1 MVERLNGIEK
11 VRGST
16 PLISTNKKTSQTYH
30 FVKSGTIVLGLPKGS
45 LQESTFALFKRAGF
59 DVSCSSR
66 SYIPSIN
73 DDEIAC
79 RLLRPQE
86 MSRYVELGLLDAGI
100 CGYDWVY
107 ENGSDVR
114 EICELNYSKSTANPV
129 RWVLAV
135 PNDSKIKTVKDLE
148 GKRISTEAIG
158 LTKRYLKKHGV
169 KADVEFS
176 WGATEVKAP
185 ELVDAIV
192 DLTETG
198 SSLRA
203 NNLRIVDTILVSTT
217 RFIANKD
224 SWKSPAKR
232 RKLEQLQ
239 MLLTGALEARRRVL
253 LKCNAPSKSLDK
265 VTSIMP
271 SLHAPTVNAL
281 HGGDWFAVESVV
293 EEGLVR
299 DLIPR
304 LIAAG
309 ATGIIE
315 LPLNKIIY

>member
-1 MVERLNGIEK
+1 M
-11 VRGST
+11 S
-16 PLISTNKKTSQTYH
+16 
-30 FVKSGTIVLGLPKGS
+30 IVLGLPKGS

-59 DVSCSSR
+59 NITCSSR
-66 SYIPSIN
+66 SYTPSI
-73 DDEIAC
+73 DDEEIKC

-100 CGYDWVY
+100 CGWDWVY
-107 ENGSDVR
+107 ENGSDVQ
-114 EICELNYSKSTANPV
+114 EICELNYSKATSNPV

-135 PNDSKIKTVKDLE
+135 PNDSKIKSVKDLA
-148 GKRISTEAIG
+148 GKRISTEAVG
-158 LTKRYLKKHGV
+158 LVKRYLKKNRV

-217 RFIANKD
+217 RFIANKA
-224 SWKSPAKR
+224 SWKNKAKR
-232 RKLEQLQ
+232 AKLEQLRT
-239 MLLTGALEARRRVL
+239 LLVGALEAQRRVL
-253 LKCNAPSKSLDK
+253 LKCNAPKTSLDRVVK
-265 VTSIMP
+265 AMP
-271 SLHAPTVNAL
+271 ALHAPTVNAL

-293 EEGLVR
+293 EERKVR
-299 DLIPR
+299 DLIPA
-304 LIAAG
+304 LKSAG

-315 LPLNKIIY
+315 LPLNKIIF

>member
-1 MVERLNGIEK
+1 MA
-11 VRGST
+11 
-16 PLISTNKKTSQTYH
+16 
-30 FVKSGTIVLGLPKGS
+30 IVLGLPKGS

-59 DVSCSSR
+59 NVTCSSR
-66 SYIPSIN
+66 SYVPTI
-73 DDEIAC
+73 DDPDIKC

-107 ENGSDVR
+107 ENGSDVH
-114 EICELNYSKSTANPV
+114 EICELNYSKATSNPV

-135 PNDSKIKTVKDLE
+135 PNDSKIKTVKDLQ
-148 GKRISTEAIG
+148 GKRIATEAMG
-158 LTKRYLKKHGV
+158 LVKRYLKKNGV
-169 KADVEFS
+169 KANVEFS

-217 RFIANKD
+217 RFVANKA
-224 SWKSPAKR
+224 SWKNTAKR
-232 RKLEQLQ
+232 TKLEQLK
-239 MLLTGALEARRRVL
+239 MLLTGALEAQRRVL
-253 LKCNAPSKSLDK
+253 LKCNAPVKSVPAIVKAL
-265 VTSIMP
+265 P
-271 SLHAPTVNAL
+271 ALHAPTVNRLDDAQ
-281 HGGDWFAVESVV
+281 WCAIESVV
-293 EEGLVR
+293 EERQVR
-299 DLIPR
+299 DLIPQ
-304 LIAAG
+304 LKKHG
-309 ATGIIE
+309 ASGIIE

>member
-1 MVERLNGIEK
+1 MA
-11 VRGST
+11 
-16 PLISTNKKTSQTYH
+16 
-30 FVKSGTIVLGLPKGS
+30 IVLGLPKGS

-59 DVSCSSR
+59 TVTCSSR
-66 SYIPSIN
+66 SYIPSI
-73 DDEIAC
+73 DDPEITC

-107 ENGSDVR
+107 ENGSDVQ
-114 EICELNYSKSTANPV
+114 EVCELNYSKATSNPV

-135 PNDSKIKTVKDLE
+135 PNDSKIKSVKDLA
-148 GKRISTEAIG
+148 GKRISSEAVG
-158 LTKRYLKKHGV
+158 LVKRYLKQNGV

-203 NNLRIVDTILVSTT
+203 NNLRIVDTILTSTT
-217 RFIANKD
+217 RLIANKK
-224 SWKSPAKR
+224 SWKSAAKR
-232 RKLEQLQ
+232 AKLEQLK
-239 MLLTGALEARRRVL
+239 MLLTGALEAQKRVL
-253 LKCNAPSKSLDK
+253 LKLNAPAKKLDK
-265 VTSIMP
+265 ITAALP
-271 SLHAPTVNAL
+271 ALHAPTVNKL
-281 HGGDWFAVESVV
+281 NDPDWFAVESVV
-293 EEGLVR
+293 EERQVR
-299 DLIPR
+299 DLIPVLR
-304 LIAAG
+304 AAG

-315 LPLNKIIY
+315 LPLNKVIF

>member
-1 MVERLNGIEK
+1 ME
-11 VRGST
+11 
-16 PLISTNKKTSQTYH
+16 
-30 FVKSGTIVLGLPKGS
+30 IVLGLPKGS

-59 DVSCSSR
+59 TVTCSSR
-66 SYIPSIN
+66 SYVPSID
-73 DDEIAC
+73 DDEIKC

-107 ENGSDVR
+107 ENGSDVH
-114 EICELNYSKSTANPV
+114 EVCELNYSKATSNPV

-135 PNDSKIKTVKDLE
+135 PNDSRIRTVKDLK
-148 GKRISTEAIG
+148 GKRIATEAVG
-158 LTKRYLKKHGV
+158 LVKRYLKKNGV

-203 NNLRIVDTILVSTT
+203 NNLRIVDTILTSTT
-217 RFIANKD
+217 RLIANRK
-224 SWKSPAKR
+224 SWKNAAKR
-232 RKLEQLQ
+232 AKLEQLR
-239 MLLTGALEARRRVL
+239 MLLTGALEAQLRVL
-253 LKCNAPSKSLDK
+253 LKCNAPAKSLAAVVK
-265 VTSIMP
+265 ALP
-271 SLHAPTVNAL
+271 ALHAPTVNKL
-281 HGGDWFAVESVV
+281 NDEVWFAVESVV
-293 EEGLVR
+293 EERKVR
-299 DLIPR
+299 DLIPALTR
-304 LIAAG
+304 SG

-315 LPLNKIIY
+315 LPLNKIIF

>member
-1 MVERLNGIEK
+1 MA
-11 VRGST
+11 
-16 PLISTNKKTSQTYH
+16 
-30 FVKSGTIVLGLPKGS
+30 IVLGLPKGS

-59 DVSCSSR
+59 AVSCSSR
-66 SYIPSIN
+66 SYYPSI
-73 DDEIAC
+73 DDEEIKC

-107 ENGSDVR
+107 ENGSDVVDV
-114 EICELNYSKSTANPV
+114 CELSYSKATSNPV

-135 PNDSKIKTVKDLE
+135 PNDSKIKTVKDLK

-158 LTKRYLKKHGV
+158 IVNRYLKANGV

-203 NNLRIVDTILVSTT
+203 NNLRIVDTILTSTT
-217 RFIANKD
+217 RLIANKKAWRD
-224 SWKSPAKR
+224 KTKRAKI
-232 RKLEQLQ
+232 EQLK
-239 MLLTGALEARRRVL
+239 MLLTAALDAQKRVL
-253 LKCNAPSKSLDK
+253 IKLNAPAKKLEK
-265 VTSIMP
+265 ITAALP
-271 SLHAPTVNAL
+271 ALHAPTVNRLNDA
-281 HGGDWFAVESVV
+281 DWFAVESVV
-293 EEGLVR
+293 EERLVR
-299 DLIPR
+299 DLVPV
-304 LIAAG
+304 LKAAG

-315 LPLNKIIY
+315 LPLNKIIF

>member
-1 MVERLNGIEK
+1 MAI
-11 VRGST
+11 
-16 PLISTNKKTSQTYH
+16 I
-30 FVKSGTIVLGLPKGS
+30 IGLPKGS

-59 DVSCSSR
+59 DVTCSSR
-66 SYIPSIN
+66 SYIPSI
-73 DDEIAC
+73 DDEEIKC

-107 ENGSDVR
+107 ENGSDVK
-114 EICELNYSKSTANPV
+114 EICELNYSKATSNPV

-135 PNDSKIKTVKDLE
+135 PNDSKIKTVKDLA
-148 GKRISTEAIG
+148 GKRISTEAVG
-158 LTKRYLKKHGV
+158 LVKRYLKKNGV

-217 RFIANKD
+217 RFIANKK
-224 SWKSPAKR
+224 SWANKAKR
-232 RKLEQLQ
+232 TKLEQLQ

-253 LKCNAPSKSLDK
+253 LKCNAPTKSLSK
-265 VTSIMP
+265 VVGAMP
-271 SLHAPTVNAL
+271 ALHAPTVNRL
-281 HGGDWFAVESVV
+281 NDENWCAVESVV
-293 EEGLVR
+293 DEKQVR
-299 DLIPR
+299 DLIPA
-304 LIAAG
+304 LKAAG

-315 LPLNKIIY
+315 LPLNKIIF

>member
-1 MVERLNGIEK
+1 MA
-11 VRGST
+11 
-16 PLISTNKKTSQTYH
+16 
-30 FVKSGTIVLGLPKGS
+30 IVLGLPKGS

-59 DVSCSSR
+59 NVSCSSR
-66 SYIPSIN
+66 SYIPSI
-73 DDEIAC
+73 DDEEIKC

-107 ENGSDVR
+107 ENGNVGKVQ
-114 EICELNYSKSTANPV
+114 EICELNYSKATTNPV

-135 PNDSKIKTVKDLE
+135 PNDSKIKTVKDLQ
-148 GKRISTEAIG
+148 GKRISTEAMG
-158 LTKRYLKKHGV
+158 LVKRYLKKHGV

-217 RFIANKD
+217 RFIANKA
-224 SWKSPAKR
+224 SWKNKAKR
-232 RKLEQLQ
+232 AKLEQLKT
-239 MLLTGALEARRRVL
+239 LLVGALEAQRRVL
-253 LKCNAPSKSLDK
+253 LKCNAPKASLDRVVK
-265 VTSIMP
+265 AMP
-271 SLHAPTVNAL
+271 ALHAPTVNAL

-293 EEGLVR
+293 EERKVR
-299 DLIPR
+299 DLIPA
-304 LIAAG
+304 LKSAG

-315 LPLNKIIY
+315 LPLNKIIF

>member
-1 MVERLNGIEK
+1 
-11 VRGST
+11 
-16 PLISTNKKTSQTYH
+16 
-30 FVKSGTIVLGLPKGS
+30 
-45 LQESTFALFKRAGF
+45 
-59 DVSCSSR
+59 
-66 SYIPSIN
+66 
-73 DDEIAC
+73 
-79 RLLRPQE
+79 

-107 ENGSDVR
+107 ENGSDVH
-114 EICELNYSKSTANPV
+114 EICELNYSKATSNPV

-135 PNDSKIKTVKDLE
+135 PNDSKIKSVKDLN

-158 LTKRYLKKHGV
+158 LVKRYLKKHGV

-203 NNLRIVDTILVSTT
+203 NNLRIVDTILTSTT
-217 RFIANKD
+217 RFIANKK
-224 SWKSPAKR
+224 SWKQAAKR

-239 MLLTGALEARRRVL
+239 MLLTGALEAQRRVL
-253 LKCNAPSKSLDK
+253 IKCNVPVKTLDK
-265 VTSIMP
+265 VVKALP
-271 SLHAPTVNAL
+271 ALHAPTVNKL
-281 HGGDWFAVESVV
+281 NDDKWFAVESVV
-293 EEGLVR
+293 EERLVR
-299 DLIPR
+299 DLIPA
-304 LIAAG
+304 LTGLG

-315 LPLNKIIY
+315 LPLNKIIF

>member
-1 MVERLNGIEK
+1 MA
-11 VRGST
+11 
-16 PLISTNKKTSQTYH
+16 
-30 FVKSGTIVLGLPKGS
+30 IVLGLPKGS

-59 DVSCSSR
+59 TVTCSSR
-66 SYIPSIN
+66 SYIPSI
-73 DDEIAC
+73 DDPEIKC

-107 ENGSDVR
+107 ENGSDVQ
-114 EICELNYSKSTANPV
+114 EVCELNYSKATSNPV

-135 PNDSKIKTVKDLE
+135 PNDSKIKSVKDLA
-148 GKRISTEAIG
+148 GKRISSEAVG
-158 LTKRYLKKHGV
+158 LVKRYLKQNGV

-203 NNLRIVDTILVSTT
+203 NNLRIVDTILTSTT
-217 RFIANKD
+217 RLIANKKA
-224 SWKSPAKR
+224 WKNRAKR
-232 RKLEQLQ
+232 AKLEQLK
-239 MLLTGALEARRRVL
+239 MLLTGALEAQKRVL
-253 LKCNAPSKSLDK
+253 LKLNAPAKKLDK
-265 VTSIMP
+265 VTAALP
-271 SLHAPTVNAL
+271 ALHAPTVNKLNDA
-281 HGGDWFAVESVV
+281 DWFAVESVV
-293 EEGLVR
+293 EERLVR
-299 DLIPR
+299 DFIPVLR
-304 LIAAG
+304 NAG

-315 LPLNKIIY
+315 LPLNKVIF

>member
-1 MVERLNGIEK
+1 M
-11 VRGST
+11 S
-16 PLISTNKKTSQTYH
+16 
-30 FVKSGTIVLGLPKGS
+30 IVLGLPKGS
-45 LQESTFALFKRAGF
+45 LQDSTFALFKRAGF
-59 DVSCSSR
+59 NVTCSSR
-66 SYIPSIN
+66 SYTPTI
-73 DDEIAC
+73 DDEEIKC

-100 CGYDWVY
+100 CGWDWVY
-107 ENGSDVR
+107 ENGSDVQ
-114 EICELNYSKSTANPV
+114 EVCELNYSKATSNPV

-135 PNDSKIKTVKDLE
+135 PNDSKIKSVKDLA
-148 GKRISTEAIG
+148 GKRISTEAVG
-158 LTKRYLKKHGV
+158 LVKRYLKKNHV

-217 RFIANKD
+217 RFIANKA
-224 SWKSPAKR
+224 SWRNKAKR
-232 RKLEQLQ
+232 AKLEQLRT
-239 MLLTGALEARRRVL
+239 LLTGALEAQRRVL
-253 LKCNAPSKSLDK
+253 LKCNAPKSSLDRVVK
-265 VTSIMP
+265 AMP
-271 SLHAPTVNAL
+271 ALHAPTVNAL

-293 EEGLVR
+293 EERKVR
-299 DLIPR
+299 DLIPA
-304 LIAAG
+304 LKSAG

-315 LPLNKIIY
+315 LPLNKIIF

>member
-1 MVERLNGIEK
+1 MA
-11 VRGST
+11 
-16 PLISTNKKTSQTYH
+16 
-30 FVKSGTIVLGLPKGS
+30 IVLGLPKGS

-59 DVSCSSR
+59 NVTCSSR
-66 SYIPSIN
+66 SYVPSID
-73 DDEIAC
+73 DDEIKC

-107 ENGSDVR
+107 ENGSDVQ
-114 EICELNYSKSTANPV
+114 EICELNYSKATSNPV

-135 PNDSKIKTVKDLE
+135 PNDSKIKTVKDLQ
-148 GKRISTEAIG
+148 GKRISTEAMG
-158 LTKRYLKKHGV
+158 LVKRYLKKHGV

-203 NNLRIVDTILVSTT
+203 NNLRIVDTILTSTT
-217 RFIANKD
+217 RFIANKK
-224 SWKSPAKR
+224 SWKNAAKR
-232 RKLEQLQ
+232 AKLEQLK
-239 MLLTGALEARRRVL
+239 MLLTGALEAQRRVL
-253 LKCNAPSKSLDK
+253 LKSNAPAKSLDK
-265 VTSIMP
+265 VVKTLP
-271 SLHAPTVNAL
+271 ALHAPTVNKLNDAE
-281 HGGDWFAVESVV
+281 WFAVESVV
-293 EEGLVR
+293 EEKKVR
-299 DLIPR
+299 DLIPA
-304 LIAAG
+304 LTKCG

-315 LPLNKIIY
+315 LPLNKIIF

>member
-1 MVERLNGIEK
+1 MA
-11 VRGST
+11 
-16 PLISTNKKTSQTYH
+16 
-30 FVKSGTIVLGLPKGS
+30 IVLGLPKGS
-45 LQESTFALFKRAGF
+45 LQDSTFALFKRAGF
-59 DVSCSSR
+59 NVTCSSR
-66 SYIPSIN
+66 SYTPVID
-73 DDEIAC
+73 DDEIKC

-107 ENGSDVR
+107 ENGSDVE
-114 EICELNYSKSTANPV
+114 EICELNYSKATSNPV

-135 PNDSKIKTVKDLE
+135 PNDSPIKTVKDLE
-148 GKRISTEAIG
+148 GKRISTEAMG
-158 LTKRYLKKHGV
+158 LVKRYLAANGV

-203 NNLRIVDTILVSTT
+203 NNLRIVDTILTSTT
-217 RFIANKD
+217 RFIANKTAWAD
-224 SWKSPAKR
+224 GAKR
-232 RKLEQLQ
+232 AKLEQLK
-239 MLLTGALEARRRVL
+239 MLLLGALEAQRRVL
-253 LKCNAPSKSLDK
+253 LKCNAPASSLDA
-265 VTSIMP
+265 VVAALP
-271 SLHAPTVNAL
+271 ALHAPTVNKLNDAQ
-281 HGGDWFAVESVV
+281 WYAVESVV
-293 EEGLVR
+293 EEKRVR
-299 DLIPR
+299 ELIPVLR
-304 LIAAG
+304 QAG

>member
-1 MVERLNGIEK
+1 MA
-11 VRGST
+11 
-16 PLISTNKKTSQTYH
+16 
-30 FVKSGTIVLGLPKGS
+30 IVLGLPKGS

-59 DVSCSSR
+59 AVSCSSR
-66 SYIPSIN
+66 SYYPSI
-73 DDEIAC
+73 DDEEIKC

-107 ENGSDVR
+107 ENGSDVVDV
-114 EICELNYSKSTANPV
+114 CELSYSKATSNPV

-135 PNDSKIKTVKDLE
+135 PNDSKIKTVKDLK

-158 LTKRYLKKHGV
+158 IVKRYLKANGV

-198 SSLRA
+198 NSLRA
-203 NNLRIVDTILVSTT
+203 NNLRIVDTILTSTT
-217 RFIANKD
+217 RLIANKKAWRD
-224 SWKSPAKR
+224 KAKR
-232 RKLEQLQ
+232 AKIEQLK
-239 MLLTGALEARRRVL
+239 MLLTAALDAQKRVL
-253 LKCNAPSKSLDK
+253 IKLNAPAKKLEK
-265 VTSIMP
+265 ITAALP
-271 SLHAPTVNAL
+271 ALHAPTVNRLNDA
-281 HGGDWFAVESVV
+281 DWFAVESVV
-293 EEGLVR
+293 EERLVR
-299 DLIPR
+299 DLVPV
-304 LIAAG
+304 LKAAG

-315 LPLNKIIY
+315 LPLNKIIF

>member
-1 MVERLNGIEK
+1 MA
-11 VRGST
+11 
-16 PLISTNKKTSQTYH
+16 
-30 FVKSGTIVLGLPKGS
+30 IVLGLPKGS

-66 SYIPSIN
+66 SYYPSI
-73 DDEIAC
+73 DDEEIKC

-107 ENGSDVR
+107 ENGSDVVDV
-114 EICELNYSKSTANPV
+114 CELNYSKATSNPV

-135 PNDSKIKTVKDLE
+135 PNDSKIKTVKDLK
-148 GKRISTEAIG
+148 GKRISTEALGIV
-158 LTKRYLKKHGV
+158 KRYLAANGV

-203 NNLRIVDTILVSTT
+203 NNLRIVDTILTSTT
-217 RFIANKD
+217 RLIANKKAWRD
-224 SWKSPAKR
+224 KAKR
-232 RKLEQLQ
+232 AKIEQLK
-239 MLLTGALEARRRVL
+239 MLLTAALDAQKRVL
-253 LKCNAPSKSLDK
+253 LKLNAPKAKLEK
-265 VTSIMP
+265 ITAALP
-271 SLHAPTVNAL
+271 ALHAPTVNSL
-281 HGGDWFAVESVV
+281 NDEGWYAVESVV
-293 EEGLVR
+293 EERLVR
-299 DLIPR
+299 DLVPV
-304 LIAAG
+304 LKAAG

-315 LPLNKIIY
+315 LPLNKIIF

>member
-1 MVERLNGIEK
+1 MA
-11 VRGST
+11 
-16 PLISTNKKTSQTYH
+16 
-30 FVKSGTIVLGLPKGS
+30 IVLGLPKGS

-59 DVSCSSR
+59 AVSCSSR
-66 SYIPSIN
+66 SYYPSI
-73 DDEIAC
+73 DDEEIKC

-107 ENGSDVR
+107 ENGSDVVDV
-114 EICELNYSKSTANPV
+114 CELSYSKATSNPV

-135 PNDSKIKTVKDLE
+135 PNDSKIKTVKDLK

-158 LTKRYLKKHGV
+158 IVNRYLKANGV

-203 NNLRIVDTILVSTT
+203 NNLRIVDTILTSTT
-217 RFIANKD
+217 RLIANKKAWRD
-224 SWKSPAKR
+224 KAKR
-232 RKLEQLQ
+232 AKIEQLR
-239 MLLTGALEARRRVL
+239 MLLTAALDAQKRVL
-253 LKCNAPSKSLDK
+253 IKLNAPAKKLEK
-265 VTSIMP
+265 ITAALP
-271 SLHAPTVNAL
+271 ALHAPTVNKLNDA
-281 HGGDWFAVESVV
+281 DWFAVESVV
-293 EEGLVR
+293 EERQVR
-299 DLIPR
+299 DLVPV
-304 LIAAG
+304 LKAAG

-315 LPLNKIIY
+315 LPLNKIIF